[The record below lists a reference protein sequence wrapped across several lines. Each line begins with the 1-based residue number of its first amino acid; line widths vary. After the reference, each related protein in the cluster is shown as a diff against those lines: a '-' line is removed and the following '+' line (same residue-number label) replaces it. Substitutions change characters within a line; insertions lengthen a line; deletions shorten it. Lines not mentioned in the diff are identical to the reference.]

1 MATTQIGSLEKLI
14 SSLQQLPGIGRRS
27 AEKLALA
34 VINMPPQKV
43 KSIANSLVEVKEKIH
58 LCSRCFNL
66 SENEVCS
73 ICSDPKRDQ
82 ELLCVVEQPLDLW
95 NLEKAA
101 VYHGLYFV
109 LHGHLNP
116 LENIGPE
123 ELFIPQLL
131 ERIKKEKFREVI
143 LATNPTVEGE
153 TTAMYLIREI
163 KKIKP
168 ELKISRLARGLSMGS
183 DIEYVDPMTLKNAFE
198 NRK

>member
-1 MATTQIGSLEKLI
+1 MDTQIGSLERLI

-34 VINMPPQKV
+34 VVNMPKQRV
-43 KSIANSLVEVKEKIH
+43 ADIAESLVRVKNKIH
-58 LCSRCFNL
+58 LCRRCFNL
-66 SENEVCS
+66 SEDEVCS
-73 ICSDPKRDQ
+73 ICGDERRNQ
-82 ELLCVVEQPLDLW
+82 HLLCVVEQPLDLW
-95 NLEKAA
+95 NLEKAK

-131 ERIKKEKFREVI
+131 GRVQKEDFEEII

-153 TTAMYLIREI
+153 TTAMYLLREI
-163 KKIKP
+163 RRIKP
-168 ELKISRLARGLSMGS
+168 HLKVSRLARGLSMGS